1 MKKQYIIIALGA
13 MLMASCADEFDR
25 HFEVGR
31 PDKTEKYASLT
42 PISIWVSVLMPKTM
56 PSRVYPMW

>member
-25 HFEVGR
+25 HFEGR
-31 PDKTEKYASLT
+31 T
-42 PISIWVSVLMPKTM
+42 P
-56 PSRVYPMW
+56 